1 MEVTKP
7 KVLPTL
13 ICLAVIGLFAATL
26 PYPGL
31 SSNLSSLEAAK

>member
-1 MEVTKP
+1 MEVTKL

-31 SSNLSSLEAAK
+31 NNNSPILETSK